1 MAEPTV
7 AETPPGPAHFS
18 VRVLRDFWRKPN
30 DDGTE
35 NRVRAGEIITVAL
48 DDAFAGIETGAFERY
63 KGE

>member
-1 MAEPTV
+1 MADPTA
-7 AETPPGPAHFS
+7 AETSTLPAHLS

-48 DDAFAGIETGAFERY
+48 NDAFAGIETGDFERY

>member
-7 AETPPGPAHFS
+7 TKTSTVPEHLS